1 MQVALATLWSCFPVS
16 ASGADVLLFSLLHTS
31 SGSCCSPETNHGL
44 LRSSR
49 SPLFFLSLSL
59 SLCFFESSLSLSPY
73 CFFFPLSQV
82 LSISLSLSY
91 SLCFPL
97 VTPKQPSLS
106 MGIQD
111 AQGKERGQDLSEAAL
126 SGEKERER
134 GDLSLSS
141 TPPHSVFLSVQL
153 FPWKRCSQSSPPTLN
168 LYLLYLFN
176 CWCLAE
182 VFREFF
188 FLLCSSAAD
197 PQCGLQIRSCRVILL
212 LLCGNTVQTFPISLL
227 SQMHYQA
234 ATTETWCLLWWIQY
248 LKKLSSLCKLIF
260 IIL

>member
-59 SLCFFESSLSLSPY
+59 SLCFLSPHYLSLLTV
-73 CFFFPLSQV
+73 FFFLSLSQV
-82 LSISLSLSY
+82 LSISLSFSY

-106 MGIQD
+106 MGIQE
-111 AQGKERGQDLSEAAL
+111 QGRGQDLSEAAL
-126 SGEKERER
+126 PGEKKERER
-134 GDLSLSS
+134 QGDLSLSS
-141 TPPHSVFLSVQL
+141 TPPQSLSAQL
-153 FPWKRCSQSSPPTLN
+153 ILFCWKRRSLPSPPTLN

-176 CWCLAE
+176 CWCLA
-182 VFREFF
+182 V
-188 FLLCSSAAD
+188 LL
-197 PQCGLQIRSCRVILL
+197 RVVSRP
-212 LLCGNTVQTFPISLL
+212 CWQPTFSVA
-227 SQMHYQA
+227 YR
-234 ATTETWCLLWWIQY
+234 
-248 LKKLSSLCKLIF
+248 
-260 IIL
+260 